1 MRTSRIRD
9 RENGNFQLNRTG
21 SIRLAFAIAMA
32 FGVYPT
38 QASAQHEHEMST
50 TSMMDGPLGV
60 SHERMGSGTTWM
72 PDNSVMHAN
81 HKMWGDWTV
90 MLHGVAFGQYD
101 YQGTKRGANQLGVVD
116 WEMLMAMRSIGTG
129 KLHLHGMVSLEPW
142 TVGNRGYPLLL
153 QTGESYKGQ
162 PLHDRQHPHDAVM
175 ELAAMFQ
182 QPIGRN
188 LAIELYG
195 GLAGEPAI
203 GPVAFMHRPSAQS
216 DPLAPL
222 GHHWQDATHISFGVL
237 TAGLY
242 SKTWKVETSAF
253 NGREPDENRWN
264 LDLRRLDSY
273 SARVTVNPVR
283 EWSLSGWYG
292 YLASPE
298 ELHPDESVRR
308 YGASA
313 MHGGRGL
320 RGGTWSST
328 LLAGVNS
335 HGGQVAGSALAES
348 NLEIGLKNSLF
359 TRVEYVRKSAADLVL
374 DGVDPERQFDVKS
387 LVLGYVREIASI
399 RGGTIGVGARGSVNF
414 VPDAVGKFYGTN
426 APKGIDVFL
435 RIRPK
440 AMQEDEGMKGMDMSM
455 PPSSPMKM
463 PMSMPMGS
471 DTSMKHEP
479 MVMTHDS
486 TMTHQHDSTM
496 HHDSTMIMHH
506 KSVVPTAS
514 KTTAAKHPVKKAVA
528 KKPAKKSAKKP
539 AAKKPAAKDP
549 HAGHDMKG
557 MKMPADTTRKKNP

>member
-1 MRTSRIRD
+1 M
-9 RENGNFQLNRTG
+9 NFRRNTFCVLGVAAGFALNPVR
-21 SIRLAFAIAMA
+21 AD
-32 FGVYPT
+32 
-38 QASAQHEHEMST
+38 AQHEHEMST
-50 TSMMDGPLGV
+50 MMDGPLGI
-60 SHERMGSGTTWM
+60 SHVRMGSGTTWM

-81 HKMWGDWTV
+81 HKKFGDWTV

-101 YQGTKRGANQLGVVD
+101 YQGSKRGDSQLGVVD
-116 WEMLMAMRSIGTG
+116 WEMLMAMRSIGSG
-129 KLHLHGMVSLEPW
+129 RLHLHGMVSLEPL
-142 TVGNRGYPLLL
+142 TLGAKGYPLLL
-153 QTGESYKGQ
+153 QTGEAYKGE

-222 GHHWQDATHISFGVL
+222 GHHWQDATHISFGVF

-242 SKTWKVETSAF
+242 SKTWKIETSAF

-283 EWSLSGWYG
+283 EWSFSGWFG

-298 ELHPDESVRR
+298 ELHPEESVHR

-313 MHGGRGL
+313 LHGGRGL
-320 RGGTWSST
+320 RGGAWSST
-328 LLAGVNS
+328 LLVGVNS
-335 HGGQVAGSALAES
+335 HGGHVQGSALAES
-348 NLEIGLKNSLF
+348 NLEVGLTNSLF
-359 TRVEYVRKSAADLVL
+359 TRVEYVRKSAEDLVL

-387 LVLGYVREIASI
+387 LVLGYVREVASI
-399 RGGTIGVGARGSVNF
+399 RGGTIGIGARGSVNL
-414 VPDAVGKFYGTN
+414 VPGSLGRFYGTN

-440 AMQEDEGMKGMDMSM
+440 AMREDEEMKGMDMSK
-455 PPSSPMKM
+455 PMT
-463 PMSMPMGS
+463 MPMGH
-471 DTSMKHEP
+471 DTSMKHVP
-479 MVMTHDS
+479 MVMPHDT
-486 TMTHQHDSTM
+486 TMSHKHDSTM
-496 HHDSTMIMHH
+496 HHDSTMVMHH
-506 KSVVPTAS
+506 KSAAKRSVKKAAAK
-514 KTTAAKHPVKKAVA
+514 KTTAAK
-528 KKPAKKSAKKP
+528 KPSTKKSST
-539 AAKKPAAKDP
+539 KKPAAKDP

-557 MKMPADTTRKKNP
+557 MKMPADTSRKKKQ